1 MQKIFFVF
9 VALFIILLFSNGIL
23 TKVNTEE
30 VDSSVQASMNI
41 HSQISAHVWV
51 TGIGVTD
58 FVSLPLGDGPFK
70 PKITF
75 FRNTEEEKIFTA
87 LVNISKGTDY
97 DVNSFYIQKVVF
109 EGFLAVLNRKAL
121 ASVANVHDCG
131 TYSIEIHRFF
141 NGITVIYDCIH

>member
-1 MQKIFFVF
+1 MQKLFFVP

-30 VDSSVQASMNI
+30 VDSSVQSKMDVNF
-41 HSQISAHVWV
+41 QMSAYVQV
-51 TGIGVTD
+51 TGIGISD
-58 FVSLPLGDGPFK
+58 FISLPLDDGPFK
-70 PKITF
+70 PKVTF

-97 DVNSFYIQKVVF
+97 DVNSFHTQKVVF
-109 EGFLAVLNRKAL
+109 EGFLAVLNRKVL

-131 TYSIEIHRFF
+131 THSIEIHRFF
-141 NGITVIYDCIH
+141 NGITVIYDCTH